1 MALSVMPQAPSISGV
16 YGVRDS
22 SQQLSDATSSNA
34 KALQNAFSFATHM
47 YDYLNSRKQAKLMEQ
62 DQNDIS
68 ALQESINADQS
79 KLQELQ
85 SQLAALK
92 GGI

>member
-1 MALSVMPQAPSISGV
+1 MALSVMQQAPSISGV

-47 YDYLNSRKQAKLMEQ
+47 YDYLNSRKQANIME
-62 DQNDIS
+62 DKSKEKSDL
-68 ALQESINADQS
+68 AESLKADQA
-79 KLQELQ
+79 KLAELQ
-85 SQLAALK
+85 SQLAAL
-92 GGI
+92 GG

>member
-47 YDYLNSRKQAKLMEQ
+47 YDYLNSRKQANIMEGK
-62 DQNDIS
+62 S
-68 ALQESINADQS
+68 KEKSELTESLKADQA
-79 KLQELQ
+79 KLAELQ
-85 SQLAALK
+85 SQLAAL
-92 GGI
+92 GG

>member
-47 YDYLNSRKQAKLMEQ
+47 YDYLNSRKQANIME
-62 DQNDIS
+62 DKSKEKSDL
-68 ALQESINADQS
+68 AESLKADQA
-79 KLQELQ
+79 KLAELQ
-85 SQLAALK
+85 SQLAAL
-92 GGI
+92 GG

>member
-47 YDYLNSRKQAKLMEQ
+47 YDYLNSRKQANIMEGK
-62 DQNDIS
+62 S
-68 ALQESINADQS
+68 QEKSELAESLKADQA
-79 KLQELQ
+79 KLAELQ
-85 SQLAALK
+85 SQLAAL
-92 GGI
+92 GG